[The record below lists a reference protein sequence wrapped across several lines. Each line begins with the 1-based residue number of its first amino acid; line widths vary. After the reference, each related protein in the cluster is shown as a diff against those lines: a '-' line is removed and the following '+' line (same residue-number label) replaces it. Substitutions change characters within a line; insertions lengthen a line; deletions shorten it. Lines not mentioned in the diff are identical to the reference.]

1 MSLEQ
6 IAFLVGL
13 FVVPALLLAL
23 GQRLRR
29 RRALWRRVFWGG
41 VIGHSA
47 ALLVTLAAAHLPP
60 VVWTGGPAWREV
72 AVYWSLLLGAAVGAG
87 IGAALPER
95 RGSPSPGRG

>member
-1 MSLEQ
+1 MSPEQ

-13 FVVPALLLAL
+13 FVVPGLLLAL
-23 GQRLRR
+23 GHRLRR

-41 VIGHSA
+41 VTGHSA

-72 AVYWSLLLGAAVGAG
+72 AVYWSLLLGAALGAG

-95 RGSPSPGRG
+95 CGSPSPGA